1 MNLINKADVFFMKIL
16 VRPILNR
23 FEKWTG
29 VTPFI
34 LSWLIAACGIV
45 SIPFSAIPASF
56 ETAELLGE
64 FRHLGIYIVVP
75 LAIFHFLYLL
85 HIMKKAKW
93 RWLHF
98 LDKDLHTIPEAGVI
112 YDTRRPVWFIFF
124 PLVIIGVCIMPRF
137 DGITFPLI
145 PTFFFWPALV
155 VCGVEP
161 YYAADRKNQRKRI
174 YRLFLSFIFLLVF
187 GVLIT
192 HLILADMNIRS
203 PVLLFTMYGILLK
216 MTIQVITKKD

>member
-1 MNLINKADVFFMKIL
+1 MNLINRADVFFMKIL
-16 VRPILNR
+16 VRPILNQ

-29 VTPFI
+29 ITPFI

-45 SIPFSAIPASF
+45 SIPFSAKPALF
-56 ETAELLGE
+56 KTEELLGE
-64 FRHLGIYIVVP
+64 LRELGIYIVVP

-85 HIMKKAKW
+85 HIMKKAKR
-93 RWLHF
+93 RWIHF
-98 LDKDLHTIPEAGVI
+98 LDKDLHTIPNTGVI
-112 YDTRRPVWFIFF
+112 YDIFRPVWFVFC
-124 PLVIIGVCIMPRF
+124 PLIIIGVCIMPRF
-137 DGITFPLI
+137 NEITFPLI
-145 PTFFFWPALV
+145 PTSFFWPALA

-192 HLILADMNIRS
+192 HLTQVDMNIRS
-203 PVLLFTMYGILLK
+203 SVLLFTMYGLLLK
-216 MTIQVITKKD
+216 MTMQVITRND